1 MKKKLSRTINQP
13 KTVGD
18 LINELKNNFHKDD
31 DIVCLT
37 VAIIPRENEIDI
49 EKQSAVY
56 DLYCTFQTL
65 PNIQANRKQREIES
79 LVMKKIK

>member
-1 MKKKLSRTINQP
+1 MKKKLSRTINPP

-56 DLYCTFQTL
+56 GLYCTYQTL